1 MDPLLK
7 ISFSYQIIELKKIRF
22 LGWSEYRFK
31 KKRKT
36 FLSMFP
42 GFRIGFFLDGGSSE
56 VTRVDARLPR
66 VREQFAVM
74 CWDSTRWSP
83 GSN

>member
-22 LGWSEYRFK
+22 LGWREYRFKK

-36 FLSMFP
+36 FLSMLP

-56 VTRVDARLPR
+56 VIRVDARTIRRDVLGQHQM
-66 VREQFAVM
+66 VA
-74 CWDSTRWSP
+74 WK
-83 GSN
+83 